1 MSSSSVSSGVVRER
15 GVPSK
20 CVCGLGITIFTSK
33 TQDNPGRRFF
43 RCVSKRDPISWTNKK
58 DGHLFKWVEE
68 AIFEEMEDALPRIDI
83 IANEVIKGKS
93 ETNVLMAEIQEMQEE
108 ALLRKKELHK
118 CIWCLNVVSGLD
130 RKISAL

>member
-1 MSSSSVSSGVVRER
+1 M
-15 GVPSK
+15 
-20 CVCGLGITIFTSK
+20 
-33 TQDNPGRRFF
+33 
-43 RCVSKRDPISWTNKK
+43 
-58 DGHLFKWVEE
+58 FKWVEE

-118 CIWCLNVVSGLD
+118 CIWCLNVCFVWLFVMTIVVLYGMFGQSNQKKLSIGY
-130 RKISAL
+130 